1 MAKKKSGD
9 LEALQGMWNIAALE
23 LDGQPMGAIPAG
35 ACIIVKG
42 ARFTTESMGAEFAG
56 EMTLDSSA
64 KPKTFDLKF
73 TTGPEKGNTSLAI
86 YELDGDSWKM
96 CLTTRGGKRPAKFAT
111 KGGTGLALQTA
122 VRAGSKTNTSA
133 KAAASPVAAPPGD
146 PAPELE
152 GEWNAV
158 SIVMDG
164 RPLEASM
171 VKMGKRIA
179 KDGEFKIMM
188 GSQSMMQAKFAVDR
202 GQKPMAIN
210 YVHTRGGVSQAGI
223 YKLQGDVLTSCMGKP
238 GGERPKEFSSA
249 PGDGRTLSV
258 WKKK

>member
-1 MAKKKSGD
+1 MAKTKSGD
-9 LEALQGMWNIAALE
+9 VEALQGTWSIAALE
-23 LDGQPMGAIPAG
+23 LDGQPMAAIPAG

-42 ARFTTESMGAEFAG
+42 ARFTTEGMGAEFAG
-56 EMTLDSSA
+56 EMTLDASA

-111 KGGTGLALQTA
+111 KAGTGIALQTA
-122 VRAGSKTNTSA
+122 VRAGSRAKTAA
-133 KAAASPVAAPPGD
+133 KAAPVAAPPGD

-152 GEWNAV
+152 GEWTAV

-171 VKMGKRIA
+171 VKMCRRLA
-179 KDGEFKIMM
+179 KDGEMKIMT
-188 GSQSMMQAKFAVDR
+188 GPQSMLQAKFAVDR

-210 YVHTRGGVSQAGI
+210 YVHTRGGQSQAGI
-223 YKLQGDVLTSCMGKP
+223 YKLEGDVLTSCMGKP